1 MGIIDPAP
9 EAMIRSLAL
18 AALAL
23 ASAVLL
29 AACSHG
35 QRAGAYRDPLSPAE
49 HVRLGTSYEG
59 QGLRAEA
66 AAQYRAA
73 VRSDPGCAECW
84 LALGNAEFSEGRFKK
99 AGTAFRRALKAS
111 PHHPGAA
118 NNLAMVLLACDGSLP
133 EAEALAQDA
142 LSNAGAL
149 RPYVLDTL
157 AAIYIREGRLVEAAA
172 LLDLAE
178 AETPEADSLVRDQL
192 RKTRESVYA
201 AGKPDPAGIA
211 Q

>member
-1 MGIIDPAP
+1 MGIIDPATP
-9 EAMIRSLAL
+9 AVMRGLAL
-18 AALAL
+18 GALAL

-35 QRAGAYRDPLSPAE
+35 QRLGGYRDALSPAE
-49 HVRLGTSYEG
+49 HVRLGSSYEA

-84 LALGNAEFSEGRFKK
+84 LALGNTEFSEGRFKK
-99 AGTAFRRALKAS
+99 AGAAFRKALKAS

-118 NNLAMVLLACDGSLP
+118 NNLAMVLLARGGDLR

-142 LSNAGAL
+142 LKNAGAL

-157 AAIYIREGRLVEAAA
+157 AAIYIREGRLAEAAA

-178 AETPEADSLVRDQL
+178 AETPEADRLVRDQL
-192 RKTRESVYA
+192 RKTRESITA
-201 AGKPDPAGIA
+201 ADKPAPEGIA
-211 Q
+211 K